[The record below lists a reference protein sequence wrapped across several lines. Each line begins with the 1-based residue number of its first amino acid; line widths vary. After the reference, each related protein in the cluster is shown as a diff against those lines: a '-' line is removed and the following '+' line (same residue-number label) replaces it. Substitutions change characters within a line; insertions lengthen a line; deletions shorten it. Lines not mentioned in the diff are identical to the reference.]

1 MVLESFPF
9 DKYEMEASPL
19 TQYILERR
27 QANVA
32 WQVHVIKAQNKIL
45 QGLKWR
51 DELLEY
57 GKASLNHDDLWVI
70 SQSKKNTCIFLH
82 S

>member
-1 MVLESFPF
+1 MKFSCTPCEPMVLENFPF

-32 WQVHVIKAQNKIL
+32 WQVQVEEMIMNLGYMAMQLFPSWGNFGGFIMHNYL
-45 QGLKWR
+45 
-51 DELLEY
+51 
-57 GKASLNHDDLWVI
+57 
-70 SQSKKNTCIFLH
+70 
-82 S
+82 